1 MIYLYFILIY
11 ESKFMNLIN
20 LLLVFYRKMR
30 MTY

>member
-11 ESKFMNLIN
+11 ESKSMNLIN